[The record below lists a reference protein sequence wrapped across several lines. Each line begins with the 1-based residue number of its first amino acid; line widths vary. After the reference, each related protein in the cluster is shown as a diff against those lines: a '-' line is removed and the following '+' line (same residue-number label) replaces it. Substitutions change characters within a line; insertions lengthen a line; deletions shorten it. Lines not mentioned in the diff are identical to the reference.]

1 MKENVSYI
9 IWLFF
14 GIVYLVYILKQFKNS
29 SYFFEKRRLMKYL
42 KKHCNAEEMQKIKK
56 DLKNIKTN
64 DIQCIF
70 LESILEKKEKETD
83 KKIKDLI
90 EKY

>member
-1 MKENVSYI
+1 
-9 IWLFF
+9 
-14 GIVYLVYILKQFKNS
+14 
-29 SYFFEKRRLMKYL
+29 MKYL